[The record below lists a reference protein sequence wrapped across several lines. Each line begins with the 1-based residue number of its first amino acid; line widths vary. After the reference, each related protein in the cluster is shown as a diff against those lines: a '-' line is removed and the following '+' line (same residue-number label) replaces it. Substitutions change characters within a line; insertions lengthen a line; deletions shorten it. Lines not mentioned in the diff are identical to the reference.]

1 MDRDRR
7 VLKYMLEKANNV
19 VKWFLMVILVE
30 AQKEKKSTGKRKSL
44 HLLVEY
50 INNHVQNTGRNEDMC
65 AKSLQLCPT
74 PWSHVLWP
82 TKLYYPWGPLCKNN
96 EVSCHA
102 LLWGIF
108 PNQGSNSGLLYSGK
122 ILYHLCHQ
130 GSPRIL
136 EWVVYPFSRGSSWPR
151 NQTRVSCIAGGFF
164 TSRAHKEAPEIRVIK
179 SILVKSQIK
188 LRVMLNELR
197 T

>member
-1 MDRDRR
+1 MYR
-7 VLKYMLEKANNV
+7 
-19 VKWFLMVILVE
+19 ILVE
-30 AQKEKKSTGKRKSL
+30 MRMC
-44 HLLVEY
+44 
-50 INNHVQNTGRNEDMC
+50 VQ
-65 AKSLQLCPT
+65 SHF
-74 PWSHVLWP
+74 SHVRLCHLMYCGP
-82 TKLYYPWGPLCKNN
+82 PSSTIHGDPLCKNN

-108 PNQGSNSGLLYSGK
+108 PTQGSNSGLPYSGQ
-122 ILYHLCHQ
+122 ILYHLSHQ

-164 TSRAHKEAPEIRVIK
+164 TSRAHKEAPEMRVIK
-179 SILVKSQIK
+179 SILVRSQIK

>member
-108 PNQGSNSGLLYSGK
+108 PNQGSNSGLPYSGK

>member
-44 HLLVEY
+44 HLLIEY

-108 PNQGSNSGLLYSGK
+108 PNQGSNSGLPYSGK
-122 ILYHLCHQ
+122 ILYHLSHQ

-151 NQTRVSCIAGGFF
+151 NQTEVSCIAGRFF
-164 TSRAHKEAPEIRVIK
+164 TSWATREAQK
-179 SILVKSQIK
+179 FWSG
-188 LRVMLNELR
+188 
-197 T
+197 

>member
-108 PNQGSNSGLLYSGK
+108 PNQGSNSGLPYSGK

-164 TSRAHKEAPEIRVIK
+164 TSRAHKEAPEMRVIK